1 MKRLWKSLKLQD
13 GKIVSDY
20 DCSEWIIGEWR
31 TVPKPKQE
39 CKGLNCCENI
49 VDAMG
54 YVAMEVLAQVEIK
67 GEKIVGT
74 DKITSEK
81 MRIVKAWKWEKKD
94 SVALAVY
101 SSELCIENFEKFYP
115 NNNQPRAAIESAK
128 AWLGNSCLEMESAAR
143 SAAWSAWSS
152 ELAGSAESAAGSS
165 GSAAWSAA
173 ESAAGSAGSARSAA
187 GSSGSAA
194 RSAARSSG
202 SAARSDIQNWI
213 ETHIPEL
220 EELRQAGE

>member
-31 TVPKPKQE
+31 TVPKPKRE

-101 SSELCIENFEKFYP
+101 SSESYIENFEKFYP
-115 NNNQPRAAIESAK
+115 NNNQPRAAIKSAK
-128 AWLGNSCLEMESAAR
+128 AWLGNSCLEMESAA
-143 SAAWSAWSS
+143 
-152 ELAGSAESAAGSS
+152 E
-165 GSAAWSAA
+165 
-173 ESAAGSAGSARSAA
+173 
-187 GSSGSAA
+187 
-194 RSAARSSG
+194 

-220 EELRQAGE
+220 EELRQAGEP

>member
-39 CKGLNCCENI
+39 CIGLNCCENI

-128 AWLGNSCLEMESAAR
+128 AWLGNSCLEMESAAE
-143 SAAWSAWSS
+143 S
-152 ELAGSAESAAGSS
+152 AGSAA
-165 GSAAWSAA
+165 GSAAWSAESAA
-173 ESAAGSAGSARSAA
+173 ESAARSATESAWSAAGSATESARSATESA
-187 GSSGSAA
+187 RLAESAESAA
-194 RSAARSSG
+194 E

-220 EELRQAGE
+220 EELRRAGEP

>member
-101 SSELCIENFEKFYP
+101 SSELCIKNFEKFYP

-128 AWLGNSCLEMESAAR
+128 ACLGNSCLEMESAAR
-143 SAAWSAWSS
+143 SA
-152 ELAGSAESAAGSS
+152 E
-165 GSAAWSAA
+165 
-173 ESAAGSAGSARSAA
+173 
-187 GSSGSAA
+187 SAA
-194 RSAARSSG
+194 RSAAWSVAWSAAWSAESAAWSAE

-220 EELRQAGE
+220 EELRQAGEP

>member
-13 GKIVSDY
+13 GKIVSEY

-54 YVAMEVLAQVEIK
+54 YVAMEVLAQVEIR

-101 SSELCIENFEKFYP
+101 SSELCIENFEKLYP

-143 SAAWSAWSS
+143 SAAWSA
-152 ELAGSAESAAGSS
+152 
-165 GSAAWSAA
+165 
-173 ESAAGSAGSARSAA
+173 
-187 GSSGSAA
+187 GSAA
-194 RSAARSSG
+194 RSAAWSAG
-202 SAARSDIQNWI
+202 SAAWSARSAAWSAGSAAWSARSDIQNWI

-220 EELRQAGE
+220 EELRQAGSP

>member
-1 MKRLWKSLKLQD
+1 
-13 GKIVSDY
+13 
-20 DCSEWIIGEWR
+20 
-31 TVPKPKQE
+31 
-39 CKGLNCCENI
+39 
-49 VDAMG
+49 MG

-115 NNNQPRAAIESAK
+115 NNNRPRAAIESAK
-128 AWLGNSCLEMESAAR
+128 AWLGNSCLEMESAAELAAR
-143 SAAWSAWSS
+143 SAAESAW
-152 ELAGSAESAAGSS
+152 SAESAA
-165 GSAAWSAA
+165 
-173 ESAAGSAGSARSAA
+173 EL
-187 GSSGSAA
+187 AA
-194 RSAARSSG
+194 RSAARSAWSATG
-202 SAARSDIQNWI
+202 SAAESAWSAGSAAELAESAGSAAGPAARSDIQNWI

-220 EELRQAGE
+220 EELRRAGES

>member
-1 MKRLWKSLKLQD
+1 
-13 GKIVSDY
+13 
-20 DCSEWIIGEWR
+20 
-31 TVPKPKQE
+31 
-39 CKGLNCCENI
+39 
-49 VDAMG
+49 MG

-128 AWLGNSCLEMESAAR
+128 AWLGNSCLEMESAAE
-143 SAAWSAWSS
+143 SAWSA
-152 ELAGSAESAAGSS
+152 AGSATESAWSAESAARLAA
-165 GSAAWSAA
+165 GSAAWSAESAAESA
-173 ESAAGSAGSARSAA
+173 ESAARSAA
-187 GSSGSAA
+187 ESAWSAAWSAESAAESAESAA
-194 RSAARSSG
+194 RSAARS
-202 SAARSDIQNWI
+202 AAESDIQNWI

-220 EELRQAGE
+220 EELRQAGEP

>member
-1 MKRLWKSLKLQD
+1 
-13 GKIVSDY
+13 
-20 DCSEWIIGEWR
+20 
-31 TVPKPKQE
+31 
-39 CKGLNCCENI
+39 
-49 VDAMG
+49 MG
-54 YVAMEVLAQVEIK
+54 YAAMEVLAQVEIK

-115 NNNQPRAAIESAK
+115 NNNRPRAAIESAK
-128 AWLGNSCLEMESAAR
+128 AWLGNSCLEMESAAE
-143 SAAWSAWSS
+143 S
-152 ELAGSAESAAGSS
+152 AGSAA
-165 GSAAWSAA
+165 GSAAWSAESAA
-173 ESAAGSAGSARSAA
+173 ESAARSATESAWSAAGSATESAWSAE
-187 GSSGSAA
+187 SAA
-194 RSAARSSG
+194 RLAESAG

-220 EELRQAGE
+220 EELRQAGEP

>member
-115 NNNQPRAAIESAK
+115 NNNRPRAAIESAK
-128 AWLGNSCLEMESAAR
+128 AWLGNSCLETESAAR

-152 ELAGSAESAAGSS
+152 GSAGSS
-165 GSAAWSAA
+165 GSAA
-173 ESAAGSAGSARSAA
+173 ESAARSAWSAARSAA

-194 RSAARSSG
+194 RL
-202 SAARSDIQNWI
+202 DIQNWI

-220 EELRQAGE
+220 EELRQAGEP

>member
-1 MKRLWKSLKLQD
+1 
-13 GKIVSDY
+13 
-20 DCSEWIIGEWR
+20 
-31 TVPKPKQE
+31 
-39 CKGLNCCENI
+39 
-49 VDAMG
+49 MG
-54 YVAMEVLAQVEIK
+54 YVAMEVLAQVEIR

-143 SAAWSAWSS
+143 SAAESAAWSAAGSAAGSAAWSAWSA
-152 ELAGSAESAAGSS
+152 AGSAAWS
-165 GSAAWSAA
+165 AWSAA
-173 ESAAGSAGSARSAA
+173 ESARSAARSAA
-187 GSSGSAA
+187 GSAWSAAGSAA
-194 RSAARSSG
+194 W

-220 EELRQAGE
+220 EELRQAGEL

>member
-115 NNNQPRAAIESAK
+115 NNNRPRAAIESAK
-128 AWLGNSCLEMESAAR
+128 AWLGNSCLEMESAA
-143 SAAWSAWSS
+143 
-152 ELAGSAESAAGSS
+152 ELAAR
-165 GSAAWSAA
+165 SAA
-173 ESAAGSAGSARSAA
+173 ESAWSATGSAAESAESAGLAGSAAELAESAGSAA
-187 GSSGSAA
+187 GP
-194 RSAARSSG
+194 
-202 SAARSDIQNWI
+202 AARSDIQNWI

-220 EELRQAGE
+220 EELRQAGEP